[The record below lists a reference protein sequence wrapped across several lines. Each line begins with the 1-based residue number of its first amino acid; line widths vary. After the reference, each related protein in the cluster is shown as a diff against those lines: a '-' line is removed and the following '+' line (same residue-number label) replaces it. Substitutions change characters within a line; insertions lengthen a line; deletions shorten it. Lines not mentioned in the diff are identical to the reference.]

1 MTVFCVLNALLDKHV
16 LIWNSEDTASWDS
29 FKEERMKMRRRQQK
43 EYKLLLLIDY
53 KLISSFKLQILVTS
67 YDFS

>member
-1 MTVFCVLNALLDKHV
+1 MTVFYVFNALLDKHV

-29 FKEERMKMRRRQQK
+29 FKEERMKLRRRQQK
-43 EYKLLLLIDY
+43 EYRLLLLIDY
-53 KLISSFKLQILVTS
+53 RLISSCKLQILVTS